1 MLTLTPSGWRPGSI
15 ALRVILLTTDQGSHY
30 CLIRPNH

>member
-15 ALRVILLTTDQGSHY
+15 ALHVILLTTDQGSLY
-30 CLIRPNH
+30 CLIHTTH